1 MEHVSVAEL
10 LKTLSRRYSSDSVPL
25 SPLPARRGASMSVVT
40 IDPQTGCLV
49 IDGQKVFPVGLS
61 EAPPV
66 TGKTPDG
73 TDAWSEVAGAGV
85 TFIRSGFRNW
95 SLPQIDNQL
104 AAERATMDAAAAH
117 RLHTWPRLGN
127 AGNLPAAGGQ
137 PSVAE
142 QLLVKI
148 ANGLKTHPALGV
160 YKGVDEPAHG
170 GIPAAGLARART
182 RLRAIDPDHP
192 IEITQAPRGPVASL
206 VPYRPAFDVTGADIY
221 PVAYP
226 PGQHSDLPNK
236 DISVVGDVTKKM
248 VDAAGGKPIWMTLQ
262 IAWSGVSPNQQ
273 RPDLVPRFPTLQEE
287 RFMAYQAIVDGARG
301 LIFFGG
307 QLTQVMRPRDA
318 QLGWNWTF
326 WELVLRPLL
335 VELTSPSVLP
345 ALTAPIGPAVTAGAA
360 DVELTARRSGNF
372 LFVIAV
378 RRGGSTSRVTF
389 SGLPRKLSGAQLTA
403 GQVMFE
409 YAQDPLPPP
418 IQSDK
423 QQFRFVKVANGS
435 FRDWFGPHDVH
446 VYRFNL
452 A

>member
-1 MEHVSVAEL
+1 MSTVA
-10 LKTLSRRYSSDSVPL
+10 
-25 SPLPARRGASMSVVT
+25 
-40 IDPQTGCLV
+40 IDATGCLV
-49 IDGQKVFPVGLS
+49 IGGQKVFPIGLS
-61 EAPPV
+61 EAPPQG
-66 TGKTPDG
+66 GKTRDG
-73 TDAWSEVAGAGV
+73 RDAWAEVASAGANFVRTGL
-85 TFIRSGFRNW
+85 REWN
-95 SLPQIDNQL
+95 LQQIDNQI
-104 AAERATMDAAAAH
+104 AAERARMDAAAAH
-117 RLHTWPRLGN
+117 GLYCWPRLGN
-127 AGNLPAAGGQ
+127 AGNLPPPAADGQ
-137 PSVAE
+137 PSVNE

-148 ANGLKTHPALGV
+148 GNGLKTHAALGA
-160 YKGVDEPAHG
+160 YKGVDEPAWG
-170 GIPAAGLARART
+170 GTPAAGLARART

-192 IEITQAPRGPVASL
+192 IVITQAPLGTVASL
-206 VPYRPAFDVTGADIY
+206 VPYRPAFDITGADIY

-248 VDAAGGKPIWMTLQ
+248 INAAGAKPVWMTLQ
-262 IAWSGVSPNQQ
+262 IAWSGITPNQQ

-287 RFMAYQAIVDGARG
+287 RFMAYQAIVNGARG

-345 ALTAPIGPAVTAGAA
+345 ALIAPVAQAAVTASAA
-360 DVELTARRSGNF
+360 DVELTARRSGDF
-372 LFVIAV
+372 LHVIAV
-378 RRGGSTSRVTF
+378 RRGGTTSRVTV
-389 SGLPRKLSGAQLTA
+389 SGLPPRQGGAQLTA

-418 IQSDK
+418 IQVDK
-423 QQFRFVKVANGS
+423 QQFRYVKVENGS
-435 FRDWFGPHDVH
+435 FKDWFGPHDTH